1 MKKPNTIKIHKMLK
15 EIYNMT
21 QGGWLNKK
29 SLASLETPQEKS
41 SQIKSFW
48 LGAIKTKDKTQQK
61 NQIKMKKTALAMKEE
76 NQLAQLNWNS
86 INFLVSHWE
95 KRLEI
100 RRILAE
106 NRKKGTRKKSHW
118 SLSLVWNEKRFE
130 SIAMILP
137 F

>member
-1 MKKPNTIKIHKMLK
+1 MLK

-100 RRILAE
+100 RRRILAE
-106 NRKKGTRKKSHW
+106 NRKKEPEKNQHSLKLKFSLKRKTFWKYRS
-118 SLSLVWNEKRFE
+118 
-130 SIAMILP
+130 MILP